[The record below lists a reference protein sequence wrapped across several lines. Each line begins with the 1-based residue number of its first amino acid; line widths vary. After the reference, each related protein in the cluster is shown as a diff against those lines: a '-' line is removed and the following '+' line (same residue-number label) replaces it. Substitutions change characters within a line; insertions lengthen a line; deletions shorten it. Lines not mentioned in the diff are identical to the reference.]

1 MAQANHRDE
10 TLPVTLR
17 AALTKT
23 KLLMRDQRGVSI
35 VEFALIAPVLLLML
49 MGLLDLAYNM
59 YTTEML
65 QGAIQSAARNSSIE
79 GSSGHEAELDSIVI
93 KAVRA
98 VAPTAALTFNRRAY
112 SSFTEAG
119 RPEDYTDVDGDG
131 SCNHG
136 EPFEDAN
143 GNGSWD
149 LDRGLAGF
157 GGARDAVLYTVT
169 VNYQRPFPV
178 AAFIP
183 GQTKDFTL
191 SAVTVL
197 RNQPYGQQAANAVP
211 VTGHCA

>member
-1 MAQANHRDE
+1 MIRRHPSLFRDE
-10 TLPVTLR
+10 
-17 AALTKT
+17 
-23 KLLMRDQRGVSI
+23 RGVTI
-35 VEFALIAPVLLLML
+35 VEFALISPVLMLML
-49 MGLLDLAYNM
+49 MGLLDLAFNM

-65 QGAIQSAARNSSIE
+65 QGAIQTAARNSTIE
-79 GSSGHEAELDSIVI
+79 GASGKYAALDATVTT
-93 KAVRA
+93 AVRA
-98 VAPTAALTFNRRAY
+98 VAPSATLTFDRRAY

-119 RPEDYTDVDGDG
+119 RPEDFTDVDNDG
-131 SCNHG
+131 TCNNG

-149 LDRGLAGF
+149 LDRGKAGF

-178 AAFIP
+178 AGFIP

-197 RNQPYGQQAANAVP
+197 RNQPYGQQSVNP
-211 VTGHCA
+211 VSATRNCS